1 MMKVSSSIKHLKLIT
16 GEELICEVLDEE
28 SESILIKNALSLMP
42 KTMNDGTK
50 YFAFRTYMV
59 YQDSPINVI
68 MLFSDKIMSL
78 AVPSDEMIIQYNNA
92 LKEMVEFL
100 EEDSVSHLENDFKE
114 PMSLDDFLN
123 EMDSSENMMDSDTS
137 GMSIN

>member
-1 MMKVSSSIKHLKLIT
+1 
-16 GEELICEVLDEE
+16 
-28 SESILIKNALSLMP
+28 
-42 KTMNDGTK
+42 
-50 YFAFRTYMV
+50 
-59 YQDSPINVI
+59 
-68 MLFSDKIMSL
+68 L

-100 EEDSVSHLENDFKE
+100 EEDSVSHLENDFKD